1 MSKAGGEA
9 AADGDKK
16 YIVSQYFNNASN
28 SLELIHMKIG
38 FIRY

>member
-16 YIVSQYFNNASN
+16 FIVSFSDCYSI
-28 SLELIHMKIG
+28 LEKT
-38 FIRY
+38 RS

>member
-16 YIVSQYFNNASN
+16 FIVSFSDYHSI
-28 SLELIHMKIG
+28 LEKT
-38 FIRY
+38 RS

>member
-16 YIVSQYFNNASN
+16 FIVSFSN
-28 SLELIHMKIG
+28 YYSLLEKT
-38 FIRY
+38 RS

>member
-16 YIVSQYFNNASN
+16 FIVSFSDYTQYWRR
-28 SLELIHMKIG
+28 LEVNI
-38 FIRY
+38 